1 MDGVQFTEQAARRI
15 ANVVTQYEKEHLSAT
30 GKRKPDIK
38 TNPGAV
44 VFKAP
49 SSGIQARNG
58 LDVSKA
64 ECTIY
69 RLDRASE
76 ELKEGSTVDV
86 WNLTT
91 ENIAADSYNLVTRD
105 RQGNFIVENQSLP
118 PVGLF
123 KVTFTSDLDTTDA
136 TAQIQV
142 AKSDLSGT
150 AGATTANNHLALD
163 ADNGAVGYCW
173 LYDDGTID
181 LIAAKC
187 PE

>member
-1 MDGVQFTEQAARRI
+1 LDGVQFTEQAARRI
-15 ANVVTQYEKEHLSAT
+15 ANVVTQYEKEHLSANSKK
-30 GKRKPDIK
+30 GGAIQG
-38 TNPGAV
+38 NPGAI

-58 LDVSKA
+58 LSVSSA
-64 ECTIY
+64 DCAIY
-69 RLDRASE
+69 RLDRATG
-76 ELKEGSTVDV
+76 ELTEGNSKTV

-91 ENIAADSYNLVTRD
+91 ESIAADSYNLATRD

-150 AGATTANNHLALD
+150 AGATTAKNHLALD
-163 ADNGAVGYCW
+163 ADNGR
-173 LYDDGTID
+173 
-181 LIAAKC
+181 
-187 PE
+187 